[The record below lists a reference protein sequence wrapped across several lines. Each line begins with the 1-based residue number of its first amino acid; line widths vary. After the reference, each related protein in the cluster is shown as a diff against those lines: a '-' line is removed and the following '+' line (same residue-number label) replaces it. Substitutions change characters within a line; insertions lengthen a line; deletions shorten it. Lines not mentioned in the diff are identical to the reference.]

1 MFVLLWLWV
10 TIHRQITFFQAL
22 LLKVEVIAGSALA
35 SPFHNDKKISTFTV
49 IKIFQLSQFND
60 EVCWPFKDEKMTK
73 DNSWICVVLQS
84 FWSMSIC
91 FKLDFVDENLAEI
104 WWDQYINM
112 LKLHGNEMTKKLDVC
127 GRQAGPQSSCQT
139 HFISPS
145 ALHRMVMLDLMMIN
159 MWKKK
164 KNKKNKKHP
173 HQHQLKFPSFQVNQ
187 ISKTK
192 QGLTKG
198 HSNDWTLVR

>member
-1 MFVLLWLWV
+1 
-10 TIHRQITFFQAL
+10 
-22 LLKVEVIAGSALA
+22 
-35 SPFHNDKKISTFTV
+35 
-49 IKIFQLSQFND
+49 
-60 EVCWPFKDEKMTK
+60 MTK
-73 DNSWICVVLQS
+73 DSSWICVVLQS

-145 ALHRMVMLDLMMIN
+145 ALHRMVMVGLMMTNIC
-159 MWKKK
+159 KKK
-164 KNKKNKKHP
+164 KNKKRGNMKMTKGIGCLNFINSNLININSSFNFSTNSNKITSAYTM
-173 HQHQLKFPSFQVNQ
+173 LE
-187 ISKTK
+187 TK

-198 HSNDWTLVR
+198 HSNDWTLFW

>member
-1 MFVLLWLWV
+1 MLLWLWV

-35 SPFHNDKKISTFTV
+35 SPFHSDKKISTFAV
-49 IKIFQLSQFND
+49 IEIFQLSQFN
-60 EVCWPFKDEKMTK
+60 EVCWLFKNEQMTK
-73 DNSWICVVLQS
+73 DNGWICVVLQS
-84 FWSMSIC
+84 FSSISIC

-164 KNKKNKKHP
+164 KNKKTSSSTST
-173 HQHQLKFPSFQVNQ
+173 QVSKFS
-187 ISKTK
+187 S
-192 QGLTKG
+192 
-198 HSNDWTLVR
+198 